1 MSDFS
6 AFDNALRSLE
16 SIPLARVA
24 GRLVRLNGILLES
37 VGCPLMTGQLCRIE
51 SANHTLIDAQA
62 VGFNRDITYLMP
74 FKQPVGLM
82 AGARVFP
89 EEKAHD
95 ILIGESW
102 LGRVVNGLGEPL
114 DGKGRLNGNDLLPPL
129 PPSVNP
135 LTRRSVDE
143 PLDVGVKAINGLLTI
158 GKGQRV
164 GLMAGS
170 GVGKS
175 VLLGMITRQ
184 TKADIVVVGLI
195 GERGR
200 EVKEFIDHSLG
211 ADGLAKSIVVVA
223 PADESPLMR
232 LKATELCH
240 SIAAWFRDRGHHVL
254 LLVDSLTRYAMAQ
267 REIALSL
274 GEPPATKGYPPS
286 AFGMIPKLVE
296 SAGNSE
302 SSGSMT
308 AIYTVLAE
316 GDDQQD
322 PIVDCARAVL
332 DGHIVLT
339 RKLAEAGHYPAIDIG
354 QSISRCMNQVTRLEH
369 QQSARALK
377 QNYAAYMEIKPL
389 IPLGGYVAGADAS
402 VDKAVKMF
410 PAIERFLRQE
420 MREPASLAQL
430 QRLRDKSVK
439 DKTVELAKQKQIC
452 AGYDNNIK
460 ALGYL
465 VEKTSAGAA
474 ASVESLKNVSGYKGT
489 LRKVIAWQ
497 EQEKTLANIK
507 ATRMQKNLTAAA
519 CEEKVVALTLDDK
532 RREQQESATA
542 KAQKAVDD
550 IAVQCWLRHKLAE

>member
-1 MSDFS
+1 MNDFS

-51 SANHTLIDAQA
+51 SASHTLIDAQA

-89 EEKAHD
+89 QEKAHD
-95 ILIGESW
+95 IFIGESW

-240 SIAAWFRDRGHHVL
+240 SIAAWFRDRGYHVL

-302 SSGSMT
+302 SAGSMT
-308 AIYTVLAE
+308 AIYTV
-316 GDDQQD
+316 
-322 PIVDCARAVL
+322 
-332 DGHIVLT
+332 
-339 RKLAEAGHYPAIDIG
+339 LAEAGHYPAIDIG

-420 MREPASLAQL
+420 MREPASLELVQSRL
-430 QRLRDKSVK
+430 QILFP
-439 DKTVELAKQKQIC
+439 
-452 AGYDNNIK
+452 
-460 ALGYL
+460 
-465 VEKTSAGAA
+465 
-474 ASVESLKNVSGYKGT
+474 
-489 LRKVIAWQ
+489 
-497 EQEKTLANIK
+497 
-507 ATRMQKNLTAAA
+507 
-519 CEEKVVALTLDDK
+519 
-532 RREQQESATA
+532 TA
-542 KAQKAVDD
+542 KKAEG
-550 IAVQCWLRHKLAE
+550 Q

>member
-1 MSDFS
+1 
-6 AFDNALRSLE
+6 
-16 SIPLARVA
+16 
-24 GRLVRLNGILLES
+24 
-37 VGCPLMTGQLCRIE
+37 
-51 SANHTLIDAQA
+51 
-62 VGFNRDITYLMP
+62 MP

-274 GEPPATKGYPPS
+274 GEPARHQRLS
-286 AFGMIPKLVE
+286 AIGIRHDPQTGRKRRQQRKRGIDDRHLHR
-296 SAGNSE
+296 AG
-302 SSGSMT
+302 
-308 AIYTVLAE
+308 E

-354 QSISRCMNQVTRLEH
+354 QSISRCMNQVTSLEH

-410 PAIERFLRQE
+410 PAIERFF
-420 MREPASLAQL
+420 
-430 QRLRDKSVK
+430 
-439 DKTVELAKQKQIC
+439 C
-452 AGYDNNIK
+452 A
-460 ALGYL
+460 
-465 VEKTSAGAA
+465 
-474 ASVESLKNVSGYKGT
+474 
-489 LRKVIAWQ
+489 RRC
-497 EQEKTLANIK
+497 ANPPPSNWCK
-507 ATRMQKNLTAAA
+507 AA
-519 CEEKVVALTLDDK
+519 CKSSFLVPKRQNSNYATNHRHPGAVA
-532 RREQQESATA
+532 APA
-542 KAQKAVDD
+542 G
-550 IAVQCWLRHKLAE
+550 

>member
-302 SSGSMT
+302 SAGSMT
-308 AIYTVLAE
+308 AIYTV
-316 GDDQQD
+316 
-322 PIVDCARAVL
+322 
-332 DGHIVLT
+332 
-339 RKLAEAGHYPAIDIG
+339 LAEAGHYPAIDIG
-354 QSISRCMNQVTRLEH
+354 QSISRCMNQVTSLEH

-420 MREPASLAQL
+420 MREPASLELVQSRL
-430 QRLRDKSVK
+430 QILFPC
-439 DKTVELAKQKQIC
+439 AK
-452 AGYDNNIK
+452 K
-460 ALGYL
+460 A
-465 VEKTSAGAA
+465 
-474 ASVESLKNVSGYKGT
+474 
-489 LRKVIAWQ
+489 
-497 EQEKTLANIK
+497 EQ
-507 ATRMQKNLTAAA
+507 
-519 CEEKVVALTLDDK
+519 
-532 RREQQESATA
+532 
-542 KAQKAVDD
+542 
-550 IAVQCWLRHKLAE
+550 

>member
-1 MSDFS
+1 MSSNTLLD
-6 AFDNALRSLE
+6 AALRSIE
-16 SIPLARVA
+16 SIPVARVA
-24 GRLVRLNGILLES
+24 GRLVRVNGILLES
-37 VGCPLMTGQLCRIE
+37 VGCPLVTGQLCRIE
-51 SANHTLIDAQA
+51 SAGRELIDAQA

-74 FKQPVGLM
+74 FKQPTGLM

-89 EEKAHD
+89 EDKAQEVM
-95 ILIGESW
+95 IGQCW
-102 LGRVVNGLGEPL
+102 LGRVVSGLGEPI
-114 DGKGRLNGNDLLPPL
+114 DGKGKLGGTHVLPPHA
-129 PPSVNP
+129 PSINP
-135 LTRRSVDE
+135 LTRQPVAE
-143 PLDVGVKAINGLLTI
+143 PLDVGVKAINSLLTI

-184 TKADIVVVGLI
+184 TRAQIVVVGLI

-211 ADGLAKSIVVVA
+211 AEGLAKSIVVAA

-240 SIAAWFRDRGHHVL
+240 SIAAYFRDQGFDVL

-274 GEPPATKGYPPS
+274 GEPPATNGYPPS
-286 AFGMIPKLVE
+286 AFGIIPRLVE

-302 SSGSMT
+302 SQGSMT

-354 QSISRCMNQVTRLEH
+354 QSISRCMTQIVPREH
-369 QQSARALK
+369 QQSARLLK
-377 QNYAAYMEIKPL
+377 QNYAVYMDIKPL
-389 IPLGGYVAGADAS
+389 IPLGGYVAGADPA
-402 VDKAVKMF
+402 VDKAVKIF
-410 PAIERFLRQE
+410 PAIERFLRQDTHE
-420 MREPASLAQL
+420 AAPLERVQSQL
-430 QRLRDKSVK
+430 GALFPVA
-439 DKTVELAKQKQIC
+439 KTTDAKK
-452 AGYDNNIK
+452 
-460 ALGYL
+460 
-465 VEKTSAGAA
+465 
-474 ASVESLKNVSGYKGT
+474 
-489 LRKVIAWQ
+489 
-497 EQEKTLANIK
+497 
-507 ATRMQKNLTAAA
+507 
-519 CEEKVVALTLDDK
+519 
-532 RREQQESATA
+532 
-542 KAQKAVDD
+542 
-550 IAVQCWLRHKLAE
+550 

>member
-1 MSDFS
+1 MSDLS
-6 AFDNALRSLE
+6 SFDNALRSIE

-24 GRLVRLNGILLES
+24 GRLVRVNGILLES
-37 VGCPLMTGQLCRIE
+37 VGCPLVTGQLCRVE

-74 FKQPVGLM
+74 FKYPVGLM

-89 EEKAHD
+89 EEKAQE
-95 ILIGESW
+95 ILISESW

-114 DGKGRLNGNDLLPPL
+114 DAKGRLTGNDVLPPQA
-129 PPSVNP
+129 PSINP
-135 LTRRSVDE
+135 LTRRSVNQ

-211 ADGLAKSIVVVA
+211 AEGVAKSIIVAA

-302 SSGSMT
+302 SEGSMT

-354 QSISRCMNQVTRLEH
+354 QSISRCMTQVTPHDH
-369 QQSARALK
+369 QQSARLLK

-389 IPLGGYVAGADAS
+389 IPLGGYVAGADPS
-402 VDKAVKMF
+402 VDKAVKVF

-420 MREPASLAQL
+420 VSEPASLELVQSRL
-430 QRLRDKSVK
+430 QALFPQVK
-439 DKTVELAKQKQIC
+439 KTEGK
-452 AGYDNNIK
+452 
-460 ALGYL
+460 
-465 VEKTSAGAA
+465 
-474 ASVESLKNVSGYKGT
+474 
-489 LRKVIAWQ
+489 
-497 EQEKTLANIK
+497 
-507 ATRMQKNLTAAA
+507 
-519 CEEKVVALTLDDK
+519 
-532 RREQQESATA
+532 
-542 KAQKAVDD
+542 
-550 IAVQCWLRHKLAE
+550 